1 MKSHECVYKKIL
13 TRNKEYKKFDMP
25 GKAFRVIPCRDL
37 QCLAFIFGSFFFFF
51 FPSLSTQRERE
62 RERERESEKCK
73 KKKVQCK
80 KKSVDV
86 QRLILWEKYERE
98 LLGTIS
104 GLP

>member
-1 MKSHECVYKKIL
+1 MSVSIKKKIL
-13 TRNKEYKKFDMP
+13 TRKKEYKKFDMP

-37 QCLAFIFGSFFFFF
+37 QCLAFIFGSFFF
-51 FPSLSTQRERE
+51 SLSLHTERE
-62 RERERESEKCK
+62 REREREKCK

-86 QRLILWEKYERE
+86 QRLILWEKYEGK

>member
-1 MKSHECVYKKIL
+1 
-13 TRNKEYKKFDMP
+13 MP
-25 GKAFRVIPCRDL
+25 CKAFTFIPCRNL
-37 QCLAFIFGSFFFFF
+37 CLAFIFGSLLFF
-51 FPSLSTQRERE
+51 SLSPQRERE
-62 RERERESEKCK
+62 RERKKCK